1 MNKTIL
7 TISGL
12 LTALS
17 LYSQP
22 DEKKVM
28 EYSGKWSILSG
39 LLQPV
44 LLQGF
49 NIAGTYLGERFTFE
63 YSHGMYLKYPSL
75 VRKDNG
81 LTYLNSLYSTGP
93 GVGYRFKK
101 TLDLRFEVKVHQY
114 EAGLNVTQSVK
125 YTNLDCGF
133 GIYSRRYIFRR
144 KENGLKPFFLE
155 HSFRYWQNIYSTLEN
170 GEIAYIDNMGKSRV
184 HKPHNIGFFYNLSLG
199 YTFGLN
205 N

>member
-1 MNKTIL
+1 MNKAIL

-22 DEKKVM
+22 EEMKVM

-39 LLQPV
+39 LIQPV

-49 NIAGTYLGERFTFE
+49 NAAGTYFGEKFTFE
-63 YSHGMYLKYPSL
+63 YSHGMYLKYPSF

-93 GVGYRFKK
+93 GVGYRFRK

-114 EAGLNVTQSVK
+114 DAGLSETQSVK

-133 GIYSRRYIFRR
+133 GLYSRRYIFRK
-144 KENGLKPFFLE
+144 KENGLKAFFLE

-170 GEIAYIDNMGKSRV
+170 GEIEYVDDEGKSRV

-205 N
+205 K